1 MNDSYVIVTDSC
13 SDLTLEMVK
22 EMNVDVVPLSV
33 EIDGKIYKHYPDE
46 REISVKDFYDKL
58 RDKKVATTSLV
69 NVGAYLEFFEEKLK
83 QGKDILYIAFSS
95 ALSGSYQSSV
105 IASEEL
111 NEKYPERKI
120 VVVDSL
126 SASMGE
132 GLLIWYAYQKQKEG
146 LSIDNVAKWVE
157 NHKLNLCHLFTVDD
171 LGTLKRGGRL
181 SGAQALLGSLLKVKP
196 VLHVSNEGKL
206 VPIKKARGRK
216 TSLQILV
223 DLMKETVTEPQNQ
236 TIFISHGDD
245 LKDAQY
251 IAQLIQEQ
259 IGVKHIEYGYIGP
272 VVGAHSGP
280 KTIAVFFM
288 GRQR

>member
-13 SDLTLEMVK
+13 SDLTLKMVK

-33 EIDGKIYKHYPDE
+33 EIDGKVYRHYPDE
-46 REISVKDFYDKL
+46 RELTVKDFYDKL
-58 RDKKVATTSLV
+58 RDKRVATTSLV

-105 IASEEL
+105 IASKEL
-111 NEKYPERKI
+111 NEKYTDRKI

-126 SASMGE
+126 SASMGQ

-146 LSIDNVAKWVE
+146 LSILEVAKWVE
-157 NHKLNLCHLFTVDD
+157 DHKLNLCHLFTVDD

-181 SGAQALLGSLLKVKP
+181 SGTQAFLGSLLKVKP
-196 VLHVSNEGKL
+196 VLHVTDEGKL

-223 DLMKETVTEPQNQ
+223 DLMKETITDSKNQ

-245 LKDAQY
+245 LKDAEY

-280 KTIAVFFM
+280 KTIALFFM
-288 GRQR
+288 GKQR